1 MSNREIGK
9 LYSSITSGSIPLR
22 NRFIV
27 NEVLGNITDPY
38 AQPEAQ
44 PEAQPDIQQPQQPSI
59 AQQYGAVIDT
69 KAENAK
75 KELIEGWLHSGGYS
89 DGDGNVSNQ
98 VKGALEGY
106 VDWYKL
112 DNYVKNKMKD
122 RVNLPV
128 GEGEADKIDLMLY
141 DQIKMILKDP
151 DNKDHLNLIYMT
163 LFSRTFA
170 EGTVSVGR
178 GELILTLF
186 TSCKKGTVGD
196 LEYMDSTAGV
206 QVPSGDGD
214 EDVIQVEVK
223 TGRGRA
229 YSSRQ
234 GGFRNANIEIEKAV
248 LGAVNMSDDAVESD
262 STFLVVSDDGNYMMD
277 VQPKLNSKGV
287 IVGFQTINNEPDG
300 MLSIEQFVAALV
312 SIDKKQLMGKNQ
324 FFKTSAGEL
333 TRLLGEKE
341 KGINDIET
349 IRMIRH
355 RAASACILW
364 GYAHKHF
371 DYVLIIKQAGKN
383 ANVNTA
389 ASVDDGTFRDCA
401 YIDCTNL
408 DNIYQK
414 MEDGVLDID
423 RGGRYAPSKDGSGRA
438 LDGEGVYVGYAG
450 SNTDIDAIGAQSTF
464 LSDVKRLRQQKY
476 TKPSKRK

>member
-312 SIDKKQLMGKNQ
+312 NIDKKQLMGKNQ

>member
-1 MSNREIGK
+1 MSNRDLGK
-9 LYSSITSGSIPLR
+9 LYSSIAGGSLAR
-22 NRFIV
+22 RERFIV
-27 NEVLGNITDPY
+27 NEVLGNVTDPY
-38 AQPEAQ
+38 AQPET
-44 PEAQPDIQQPQQPSI
+44 QPDIQQPSI

-75 KELIEGWLHSGGYS
+75 KELIEDWLHSGGYS

-112 DNYVKNKMKD
+112 DNYVRNKMKD
-122 RVNLPV
+122 QVTLPV

-141 DQIKMILKDP
+141 KQIEMILKDP
-151 DNKDHLNLIYMT
+151 GNKEHLNLIYMT

-186 TSCKKGTVGD
+186 TSCKKGSVGD

-206 QVPSGDGD
+206 QVPAGEVGG
-214 EDVIQVEVK
+214 DVIQVEVK

-262 STFLVVSDDGNYMMD
+262 STFLVVSDDGEYMLD
-277 VQPKLNSKGV
+277 VQPKLNNKGV
-287 IVGFQTINNEPDG
+287 IVGFTPINNEPDG
-300 MLSIEQFVAALV
+300 MLSIEQFVAALEN
-312 SIDKKQLMGKNQ
+312 IDKKQLMGKNQ

-341 KGINDIET
+341 KGISDIET

-371 DYVLIIKQAGKN
+371 QYVLIIKQAGKN
-383 ANVNTA
+383 ANVSTA
-389 ASVDDGTFRDCA
+389 ASVDTGTFRDCA

-414 MEDGVLDID
+414 MEEGILDID
-423 RGGRYAPSKDGSGRA
+423 RGGKYAPSKDGSGRS

>member
-1 MSNREIGK
+1 M
-9 LYSSITSGSIPLR
+9 
-22 NRFIV
+22 
-27 NEVLGNITDPY
+27 
-38 AQPEAQ
+38 
-44 PEAQPDIQQPQQPSI
+44 
-59 AQQYGAVIDT
+59 
-69 KAENAK
+69 
-75 KELIEGWLHSGGYS
+75 
-89 DGDGNVSNQ
+89 GDGNVSNQ

-112 DNYVKNKMKD
+112 DHYVKNKMKD
-122 RVNLPV
+122 QVILPV

-141 DQIKMILKDP
+141 NQIKMILKDP
-151 DNKDHLNLIYMT
+151 DNKEHLNLIYMT

-206 QVPSGDGD
+206 QVPTGDSAG
-214 EDVIQVEVK
+214 EYIQVEVK

-262 STFLVVSDDGNYMMD
+262 STFLVVSDDGNYMLD
-277 VQPKLNSKGV
+277 VQPKVNAKGT
-287 IVGFQTINNEPDG
+287 IVGFTPINNESDG

-312 SIDKKQLMGKNQ
+312 NIDRKQLMGKNQ
-324 FFKTSAGEL
+324 FFKASAGEL
-333 TRLLGEKE
+333 EELLRKKE
-341 KGINDIET
+341 AGVKDIDM

-371 DYVLIIKQAGKN
+371 QYVLVIKQAGKN
-383 ANVNTA
+383 ANVSSA
-389 ASVDDGTFRDCA
+389 ATIDSGTFRDCA
-401 YIDCTNL
+401 YIDCT
-408 DNIYQK
+408 DFENIYQK
-414 MEDGVLDID
+414 MEDGILDID
-423 RGGRYAPSKDGSGRA
+423 RGGKYAPSKDGSGRS

-450 SNTDIDAIGAQSTF
+450 SNTDIDAIGSQSTF
-464 LSDVKRLRQQKY
+464 LSDVKRLAQQQY

>member
-1 MSNREIGK
+1 
-9 LYSSITSGSIPLR
+9 
-22 NRFIV
+22 
-27 NEVLGNITDPY
+27 
-38 AQPEAQ
+38 
-44 PEAQPDIQQPQQPSI
+44 
-59 AQQYGAVIDT
+59 
-69 KAENAK
+69 
-75 KELIEGWLHSGGYS
+75 
-89 DGDGNVSNQ
+89 
-98 VKGALEGY
+98 
-106 VDWYKL
+106 
-112 DNYVKNKMKD
+112 
-122 RVNLPV
+122 
-128 GEGEADKIDLMLY
+128 
-141 DQIKMILKDP
+141 
-151 DNKDHLNLIYMT
+151 
-163 LFSRTFA
+163 
-170 EGTVSVGR
+170 
-178 GELILTLF
+178 
-186 TSCKKGTVGD
+186 
-196 LEYMDSTAGV
+196 MDSTAGV
-206 QVPSGDGD
+206 QVPSGG

-262 STFLVVSDDGNYMMD
+262 STFLVVSDDGDYMLD

-287 IVGFQTINNEPDG
+287 IVGFQPINNEPDG
-300 MLSIEQFVAALV
+300 MLSIEQFVTALV
-312 SIDKKQLMGKNQ
+312 NIDKKQLMGKNQ

-371 DYVLIIKQAGKN
+371 QYVLIIKQAGKN
-383 ANVNTA
+383 ANVSTA
-389 ASVDDGTFRDCA
+389 ASVDAGTFRDCA

-423 RGGRYAPSKDGSGRA
+423 RGGRYAPSKDGIGRA

-464 LSDVKRLRQQKY
+464 LSDVKRLRQQKF